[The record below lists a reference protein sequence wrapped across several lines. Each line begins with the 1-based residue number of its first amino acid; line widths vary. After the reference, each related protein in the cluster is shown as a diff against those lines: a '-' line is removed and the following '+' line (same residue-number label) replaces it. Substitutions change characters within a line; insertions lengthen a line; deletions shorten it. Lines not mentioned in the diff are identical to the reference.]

1 MSRELFS
8 QIIGPLNKGVN
19 QQADSFVLP
28 GFAKVLENGN
38 CYLVEGLKTR
48 LGSVPLKRIDTL
60 TKNSG
65 GNTLVGTI
73 KWDEAWYF
81 VYNRSTT
88 ERFILIIADDSRTVT
103 RTGNTS
109 NNSAVIQSVNSMS
122 DLFVGSIVTG
132 NGIPANTTIVDIDVS
147 GSRLTLSNNATAT
160 ANGVSLTIESNYTF
174 ATGVSNVEP
183 ISGILPTIVPVEQ
196 TFAGVTNTNLEYLR
210 GSGRAR
216 DRFRATSFQ
225 DFVFVTN
232 IQKNTTYDSTET
244 LTRYNIG
251 YISNTY
257 VPIKAQIWVKLVD
270 YNTKYAATIELDNGD
285 TISANITTATLA
297 SGTAVSTQTIATDLK
312 NALDTAD
319 TSNHLTFTVND
330 SQILIGLSSASR
342 SFKSFVVADAR
353 GNTLMSGFS
362 SQITSVVELPNTS
375 YEGYQVIV
383 APDGAADQS
392 SYYLKFNAENTTVT
406 GTYG

>member
-1 MSRELFS
+1 L
-8 QIIGPLNKGVN
+8 L
-19 QQADSFVLP
+19 
-28 GFAKVLENGN
+28 LE
-38 CYLVEGLKTR
+38 T
-48 LGSVPLKRIDTL
+48 
-60 TKNSG
+60 
-65 GNTLVGTI
+65 
-73 KWDEAWYF
+73 
-81 VYNRSTT
+81 VYS
-88 ERFILIIADDSRTVT
+88 
-103 RTGNTS
+103 
-109 NNSAVIQSVNSMS
+109 
-122 DLFVGSIVTG
+122 
-132 NGIPANTTIVDIDVS
+132 ANTTIVDIDVS

-251 YISNTY
+251 YISNAY

-270 YNTKYAATIELDNGD
+270 YNTKYAATIELDNGA
-285 TISANITTATLA
+285 TITANITTATLA

-392 SYYLKFNAENTTVT
+392 SYYLKFNAENTTVN
-406 GTYG
+406 GTYGRGTWEEVGGWGTPGN

>member
-38 CYLVEGLKTR
+38 CDLVEGLKKR

-232 IQKNTTYDSTET
+232 IQK
-244 LTRYNIG
+244 I
-251 YISNTY
+251 
-257 VPIKAQIWVKLVD
+257 Q
-270 YNTKYAATIELDNGD
+270 
-285 TISANITTATLA
+285 
-297 SGTAVSTQTIATDLK
+297 
-312 NALDTAD
+312 
-319 TSNHLTFTVND
+319 H
-330 SQILIGLSSASR
+330 
-342 SFKSFVVADAR
+342 
-353 GNTLMSGFS
+353 
-362 SQITSVVELPNTS
+362 
-375 YEGYQVIV
+375 
-383 APDGAADQS
+383 
-392 SYYLKFNAENTTVT
+392 TTVQKL
-406 GTYG
+406 